1 MDFNYYLSKKIK
13 IEVCFPN
20 NKQVGFLKQH
30 IGSFL
35 NTIPR
40 NITCDKELRIAR
52 MGKMFSKTKLY
63 TSHFMLNVKLFSV
76 VKTHWRMSDY
86 QSPNCH
92 KEFCHFVICMMSGD
106 QVSPMIMI
114 YISTVYINRILISF
128 PLWQLWLQN
137 MPVNM
142 KARNSICL

>member
-76 VKTHWRMSDY
+76 VKTH
-86 QSPNCH
+86 
-92 KEFCHFVICMMSGD
+92 
-106 QVSPMIMI
+106 
-114 YISTVYINRILISF
+114 
-128 PLWQLWLQN
+128 
-137 MPVNM
+137 
-142 KARNSICL
+142 